1 MNYRNAFRFFI
12 SAAAIACAMSVV
24 ALTVNAQDKS
34 EAKNKNEAK
43 TSAAGERSS
52 GRDPFKKYQLVV
64 KPPKAAPT
72 KLEPPAIQARIERYR
87 AQRAAA
93 ASAHVA
99 APKPTTALLL
109 SEVQVTGIFRTPR
122 GWSAM
127 VEATPLTPKLSYVI
141 YPGESFFDG
150 QLVAIEEGRL
160 VFRRDIVWT
169 DGKRDKSVEVK
180 PLRTPNP
187 VEAMNA
193 TKTAPADAS
202 SAAAAKTESPKPEA
216 AKPAPEKQ

>member
-1 MNYRNAFRFFI
+1 MNYKNAFRFFI
-12 SAAAIACAMSVV
+12 SAAAIACAMSMV

-34 EAKNKNEAK
+34 EEKS
-43 TSAAGERSS
+43 SATVKSS
-52 GRDPFKKYQLVV
+52 GGRDPFKRYAPVV
-64 KPPKAAPT
+64 KLPKPAPS
-72 KLEPPAIQARIERYR
+72 KLEPPTIQSRIERYR
-87 AQRAAA
+87 TQKAAA
-93 ASAHVA
+93 ASAHIA

-109 SEVQVTGIFRTPR
+109 NEVQVTGIFRTPR

-127 VEATPLTPKLSYVI
+127 VEAMPLTPKLSYVI

-160 VFRRDIVWT
+160 IFRRDIVWT

-180 PLRTPNP
+180 PLRTPSL
-187 VEAMNA
+187 VEAMTA
-193 TKTAPADAS
+193 KAAPADA
-202 SAAAAKTESPKPEA
+202 AAAQAKADAAKTEAAKPEA

>member
-1 MNYRNAFRFFI
+1 MDYKK
-12 SAAAIACAMSVV
+12 AIRIGLTA
-24 ALTVNAQDKS
+24 ALTLTAVSVAAFDVAAQDKA
-34 EAKNKNEAK
+34 EVKPVNEK
-43 TSAAGERSS
+43 SS
-52 GRDPFKKYQLVV
+52 GRDPFKKFQPVI
-64 KPPKAAPT
+64 KPSKGTAS
-72 KLEPPAIQARIERYR
+72 KLEPPSIQVRIERYR
-87 AQRAAA
+87 AQKAAA
-93 ASAHVA
+93 ANAHVA

-169 DGKRDKSVEVK
+169 DGRREKSVELK
-180 PLRTPNP
+180 PLRTPSP
-187 VEAMNA
+187 VEAMTSTQSA
-193 TKTAPADAS
+193 AKASPADAS
-202 SAAAAKTESPKPEA
+202 ATAAAKPGN
-216 AKPAPEKQ
+216 PEKQ